1 MAPGRIGTNCAMR
14 LLIECRLLGRTNWG
28 LSMSHRQ
35 ENWLA
40 ETDNKTE
47 RMRIQSAHDRN
58 AIFLCFVLHVCG
70 WSYWLFVE
78 PADIWYLH
86 VLFLA
91 GQQIYRSD
99 QRMGTMAMVCPRD
112 YLSFLFFTLRTV
124 EFLIFGYHWKVRLK
138 LSYSMD
144 ELCLIRHR
152 TERLRCAYRKIML
165 IVKLHCN

>member
-70 WSYWLFVE
+70 WSY
-78 PADIWYLH
+78 
-86 VLFLA
+86 
-91 GQQIYRSD
+91 
-99 QRMGTMAMVCPRD
+99 
-112 YLSFLFFTLRTV
+112 
-124 EFLIFGYHWKVRLK
+124 
-138 LSYSMD
+138 
-144 ELCLIRHR
+144 
-152 TERLRCAYRKIML
+152 
-165 IVKLHCN
+165 